1 MRRPAPTLATACALA
16 ALLVAAAC
24 ASAAPVGPLGPA
36 RASLAKPK
44 TDWDPIPY
52 GKGRKRQMANYSRRH
67 YGKRTWRLTDPKVIV
82 LHYTATATYGPVFAA
97 FASNAPSLG
106 ERPGVCAQFVV
117 AKDGTIHQLTRLGV
131 RCRHTVG
138 LNHTAIGVEVV
149 QQARPGKHGADRAIL
164 ERRRQ
169 VRPVARLVAWLKQR
183 HGIRMK
189 DVIGHSMANDS
200 PHFKDLEGWRNDH
213 VDWLRGDVIKL
224 RKLVAKVVHKHR

>member
-1 MRRPAPTLATACALA
+1 MRRLATTL
-16 ALLVAAAC
+16 AAAC
-24 ASAAPVGPLGPA
+24 APAALLAGSACATGSPVGPPGPA

-213 VDWLRGDVIKL
+213 VDWLRGDVLKL